1 MVAMFLSRDPQS
13 LGQGLVQLIFLTMPR
28 MKCMVDLIHR
38 LGISTHRYNR
48 YQTRVLM
55 VLLMCNLLYNRQE
68 LFPMQ
73 INSKMGFTK
82 AL

>member
-1 MVAMFLSRDPQS
+1 
-13 LGQGLVQLIFLTMPR
+13 
-28 MKCMVDLIHR
+28 MVDLIHR

-68 LFPMQ
+68 LFLMQ